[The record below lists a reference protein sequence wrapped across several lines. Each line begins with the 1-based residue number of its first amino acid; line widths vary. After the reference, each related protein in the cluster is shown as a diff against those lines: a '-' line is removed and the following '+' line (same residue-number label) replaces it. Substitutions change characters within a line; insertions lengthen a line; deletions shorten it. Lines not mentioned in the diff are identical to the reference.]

1 MGGIQVLDKEMMEK
15 QVRAGIGYDSHR
27 WSVGRRLVLGGVD
40 IPYQQGLLGH
50 SDADA
55 LIHAICDAI
64 LGAIGEGDIGAH
76 FPDHDPAFKDISS
89 LLLLGRVREITHN
102 KGYRVANIDATVII
116 EQPKLRPY
124 ISEMIK
130 SISGALALAP
140 ERVSVKAKTNEGMG
154 FVGREEGIAAMAIA
168 LVETLAASVIK

>member
-1 MGGIQVLDKEMMEK
+1 MEK
-15 QVRAGIGYDSHR
+15 QVRVGIGYDSHR
-27 WSVGRRLVLGGVD
+27 WSGGRRLVLGGVD

-64 LGAIGEGDIGAH
+64 LGAIGAGDIGTH

-89 LLLLGRVREITHN
+89 LLLLGRVREMTSR
-102 KGYRVANIDATVII
+102 KGYRVANIDATVIL

-124 ISEMIK
+124 ITEI
-130 SISGALALAP
+130 ISNIAGELVLAP
-140 ERVSVKAKTNEGMG
+140 EMVSVKAKTNEGMG
-154 FVGREEGIAAMAIA
+154 FVGRGEGIAALAIA
-168 LVETLAASVIK
+168 LVETRGE